1 MKKLLAVAAIG
12 VVGYYVV
19 KKIKE
24 RKNEEVEVNEVEE
37 MENKEVENVEEE
49 VKEEKINNEV
59 EEDDRILQYLG
70 PDEYIVADEEE
81 IKVEIVDNVEEV
93 KEENLFSKVRGLGKK
108 LIKAPIQLVIKA
120 CGIICGVLV
129 NMNKKLNNVK
139 EIDRVDL
146 AFMGNFEFYSRQAG
160 LILGGLVIDI
170 NRRIVLVLVKLCK
183 LLDKLI

>member
-24 RKNEEVEVNEVEE
+24 RKNEEVEE

-70 PDEYIVADEEE
+70 PDEYIVADEEVIIDYKE
-81 IKVEIVDNVEEV
+81 IKEEGLFNKV
-93 KEENLFSKVRGLGKK
+93 KGLGKK
-108 LIKAPIQLVIKA
+108 LIKAPIQLVVKV

-129 NMNKKLNNVK
+129 SINKGIENSDRSWCKI
-139 EIDRVDL
+139 EIGEPINFKYHLKYYVGNLYLIILIAVVMFNRCVLL
-146 AFMGNFEFYSRQAG
+146 ALG
-160 LILGGLVIDI
+160 L
-170 NRRIVLVLVKLCK
+170 LCK
-183 LLDKLI
+183 MLNKLI

>member
-12 VVGYYVV
+12 VVGYYLV

-37 MENKEVENVEEE
+37 MENVEEE

-81 IKVEIVDNVEEV
+81 IKVEIVDNVEDV

-120 CGIICGVLV
+120 CGVICGILVRINKRLENVKDIDKKELLYMGDFEFCVRMLRLFVGGVLV
-129 NMNKKLNNVK
+129 IIN
-139 EIDRVDL
+139 RV
-146 AFMGNFEFYSRQAG
+146 
-160 LILGGLVIDI
+160 ILLVIL
-170 NRRIVLVLVKLCK
+170 NLCNILNE
-183 LLDKLI
+183 LL

>member
-24 RKNEEVEVNEVEE
+24 RKNEEVEENVEE
-37 MENKEVENVEEE
+37 VLDNGEEE

-70 PDEYIVADEEE
+70 PDEYIVADEEVIIDYKE
-81 IKVEIVDNVEEV
+81 IKEEGLFNKV
-93 KEENLFSKVRGLGKK
+93 KGLGKK
-108 LIKAPIQLVIKA
+108 LIKAPIQLVVKV

-129 NMNKKLNNVK
+129 SINKGIENSDRSWCKI
-139 EIDRVDL
+139 EIGEPINFKYHLKYYVGNLYLIILIAVVMFNRCVLL
-146 AFMGNFEFYSRQAG
+146 ALG
-160 LILGGLVIDI
+160 L
-170 NRRIVLVLVKLCK
+170 LCK
-183 LLDKLI
+183 MLNKLI